1 MVMFHVQHEKL
12 FEHGFNPSATLVHG
26 KLRAAPVCD
35 IVSFDV
41 SIEKMTIVP
50 KLNGSTLANDILW
63 RIECRGRFLNWK
75 YSYKTLIKL
84 VGSTFIIVEQFFQ
97 R

>member
-12 FEHGFNPSATLVHG
+12 FEYGLNPGATLVHG

-63 RIECRGRFLNWK
+63 RIECRGRFLN
-75 YSYKTLIKL
+75 
-84 VGSTFIIVEQFFQ
+84 
-97 R
+97 